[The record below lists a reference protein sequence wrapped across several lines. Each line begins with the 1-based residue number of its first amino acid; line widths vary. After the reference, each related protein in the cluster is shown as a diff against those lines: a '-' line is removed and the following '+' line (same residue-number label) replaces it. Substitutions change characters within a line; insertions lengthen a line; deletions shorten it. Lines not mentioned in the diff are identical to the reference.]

1 MQEASF
7 SNRYNRNS
15 WSIMMQQRQR
25 SFAVIIVLLA
35 CGLVPAAPLAA
46 QIGWLGD
53 LDKAKEQAAQT
64 RRLVLVHFWSD
75 QCNSCFLVER
85 NVFSKPTV
93 VRAIQANYVPV
104 KIQVEQHRNLV
115 TQLRVQAWPTDVI
128 LAADGREVYR
138 GVTQQD
144 PNRFISHLDQV
155 AALNRYL
162 PQSSRQASNN
172 GAQPATP
179 NAVNFATRLET
190 YEAHPNTARNTHSP
204 AASNQFTSASPT
216 ARATANHVP
225 GSHTTAHAS
234 TPNRYTQPPAANG
247 TRELRPPL
255 ATTAAPQNP
264 RTAPWKRNP
273 QQMSPTASTSFHR
286 NAAPASVSTPVARV
300 APKQATMPTARVQP
314 RVQTPDLGLDGFC
327 PVTLALQ
334 QVWKSGD
341 PRWGIIHRERLYLF
355 SSEEAMEHFWK
366 SPDQFAPMLSGFDVV
381 RFFHNGELRS
391 GQRKHG
397 AWWGQE
403 IYLFADEHALKQF
416 WSNPTFY
423 SRKVHGL
430 RQSRAAQ

>member
-1 MQEASF
+1 
-7 SNRYNRNS
+7 
-15 WSIMMQQRQR
+15 MMQQSQR
-25 SFAVIIVLLA
+25 SFAVIITLLA
-35 CGLVPAAPLAA
+35 CGMVPASPLAA
-46 QIGWLGD
+46 QISWLGD

-75 QCNSCFLVER
+75 HCNSCFLVER

-93 VRAIQANYVPV
+93 ARAIQANYVPV

-115 TQLRVQAWPTDVI
+115 TQLRVKAWPTDVI

-162 PQSSRQASNN
+162 PLSSRQASNN
-172 GAQPATP
+172 GTQPSTP
-179 NAVNFATRLET
+179 KAVNFATRLET
-190 YEAHPNTARNTHSP
+190 YEAPPSTARNTHSP
-204 AASNQFTSASPT
+204 SAPNQFPSASP
-216 ARATANHVP
+216 RERSTANHIP
-225 GSHTTAHAS
+225 GGHTTTHTS
-234 TPNRYTQPPAANG
+234 TPNRYSQPPTANG
-247 TRELRPPL
+247 TREVGQPL
-255 ATTAAPQNP
+255 ATTTPPQNP
-264 RTAPWKRNP
+264 RTAPWKRNA
-273 QQMSPTASTSFHR
+273 QQMKPTVSNSFHR
-286 NAAPASVSTPVARV
+286 NAAPAAVSTPVARM
-300 APKQATMPTARVQP
+300 ASNQAAMPTANVQP
-314 RVQTPDLGLDGFC
+314 RVQTPNLGLDGFC

-355 SSEEAMEHFWK
+355 SSKEAMEHFWT

-391 GQRKHG
+391 GKRKHG

-403 IYLFADEHALKQF
+403 IYLFADENSLKQF
-416 WSNPTFY
+416 WSNPAFY

>member
-1 MQEASF
+1 MEEASL

-15 WSIMMQQRQR
+15 LSTMMQQSQR
-25 SFAVIIVLLA
+25 LPAVIIVLLA
-35 CGLVPAAPLAA
+35 CGLIPVSQLAA

-75 QCNSCFLVER
+75 HCDPCFQVER
-85 NVFSKPTV
+85 NVFSNPTV
-93 VRAIQANYVPV
+93 ARAIHTNYVPV

-115 TQLRVQAWPTDVI
+115 TQLRVRAWPTDVI

-162 PQSSRQASNN
+162 PLAARQPSNSGPHAS
-172 GAQPATP
+172 PAKT
-179 NAVNFATRLET
+179 VNFATRLET
-190 YEAHPNTARNTHSP
+190 YATLPT
-204 AASNQFTSASPT
+204 AASN
-216 ARATANHVP
+216 
-225 GSHTTAHAS
+225 AHAS
-234 TPNRYTQPPAANG
+234 STLNQFPVTPTRPHTTPNNIPGGHTTTDPAAPNRYSQ
-247 TRELRPPL
+247 PL
-255 ATTAAPQNP
+255 AVNGLHEPGQPISNTPSRNP
-264 RTAPWKRNP
+264 RTAPWRRNP
-273 QQMSPTASTSFHR
+273 QQMGPTVSTSFQHD
-286 NAAPASVSTPVARV
+286 AASDPVATPAARLAANQV
-300 APKQATMPTARVQP
+300 PMPKANVQS

-355 SSEEAMEHFWK
+355 SSNEAMERFWK

-381 RFFHNGELRS
+381 RFFHSGELLS
-391 GQRKHG
+391 GERKHG

-403 IYLFADEHALKQF
+403 IYLFADENSLKQF
-416 WSNPTFY
+416 WSNPAFY

-430 RQSRAAQ
+430 RQSRTPQ